1 MWTSIENST
10 DPAEFGVYLN
20 KYPDGQYAELA
31 RIRRDRLGKKPD
43 AQQAAVTKQQPS
55 MSGAGAIINPV
66 SQAAGQ
72 SGPSTDNDDAKAAL
86 CRQFAGGDP
95 QTFAECMDEYQD
107 EGGWM
112 PDDDL
117 PAFGDFAAGAMP
129 PQQAGQSS
137 IWYDNEFNQWQVSIN
152 GDNFSATAFI
162 PGFGQ
167 IVIRGQSQGY
177 ATSYGIFDAA
187 GQQFGYAFHK

>member
-1 MWTSIENST
+1 
-10 DPAEFGVYLN
+10 
-20 KYPDGQYAELA
+20 
-31 RIRRDRLGKKPD
+31 
-43 AQQAAVTKQQPS
+43 
-55 MSGAGAIINPV
+55 
-66 SQAAGQ
+66 
-72 SGPSTDNDDAKAAL
+72 
-86 CRQFAGGDP
+86 
-95 QTFAECMDEYQD
+95 
-107 EGGWM
+107 
-112 PDDDL
+112 
-117 PAFGDFAAGAMP
+117 MP

-187 GQQFGYAFHK
+187 GQQFGYGQGTIDDASHMSWISYYSNGTFLGSGQFHINHPPN